1 MNQNNDDRLSTK
13 LNPLVQKAVDE
24 AIEQH
29 RIKGESIALGEN
41 GQVKIIPPEEI
52 TPLADKLKQ
61 RQAHRQQIHHPSQ
74 KP

>member
-1 MNQNNDDRLSTK
+1 MNHNIDDRLSTK

-29 RIKGESIALGEN
+29 RIKGELIAVSVRSK
-41 GQVKIIPPEEI
+41 VKIVPPEEI

-61 RQAHRQQIHHPSQ
+61 RAAKQQTHT
-74 KP
+74 